1 MKLFSRKTKIIAT
14 IGPGSES
21 KEMFAKLIHAGV
33 NVARTNMSHDDH
45 AGHTKRIKT
54 IRAVAKQEGVPVAI
68 LQDLSGPK
76 IRIGD
81 FALGPVEL
89 VPGKQFILSG
99 KPCEGDATK
108 VFFNYPD
115 IRRDLKVGQ
124 VIMLDDGKKKL
135 VVTKIS
141 GDDIITKVV
150 VGGTTK
156 SRRGV
161 NLPGA
166 YLSISAL
173 TDKDKKDL
181 ALGLELGV
189 DIIAL
194 SFVRTAKD
202 IEELRALIKKAKGNQ
217 LIVAKIETEE
227 AIANIDE
234 IIAATDAIMVAR
246 GDLAVEI
253 GPERV
258 PAIQKTIIKKCNDL
272 GKPVIVAT
280 QMLES
285 MIQSPVPTRAE
296 VSDVA
301 NAIFDGA
308 DAVMLSEE
316 TALGAYPVEAV
327 TTMHHVALDIEAHI
341 GTHRRFRVRHDDLV
355 DSISSSVVHNAEDI
369 HARAIVA
376 LTSSGFTPRM
386 IARYK
391 PQQPII
397 VITSSELIAR
407 QVMLSYGCFPIVEKK
422 FKDIA
427 QVMKGV
433 HAYLEQKDLINKK
446 DIIILSAGTPW
457 GVVGGTNMLAVLSQ

>member
-1 MKLFSRKTKIIAT
+1 MKIFSRKTKIVAT

-21 KEMFAKLIHAGV
+21 KENFAKLLHTGV
-33 NVARTNMSHDDH
+33 NVARCNMSHGDH
-45 AGHTKRIKT
+45 EEHMKRMKT
-54 IRAVAKQEGVPVAI
+54 IRAVSKKEGIPVAI

-81 FALGPVEL
+81 FANGPVEL

-99 KPCEGDATK
+99 TPCEGDATK
-108 VFFNYPD
+108 VYFNYPD

-124 VIMLDDGKKKL
+124 AIMLDDGKKKL
-135 VVTKIS
+135 VVTKIA
-141 GDDIITKVV
+141 GDDVVTKVV

-173 TDKDKKDL
+173 TDKDKKDML
-181 ALGLELGV
+181 LGIEQKV
-189 DIIAL
+189 DIMAL

-202 IEELRALIKKAKGNQ
+202 IEELRALIKKNGGTQ
-217 LIVAKIETEE
+217 MIVAKIETEE
-227 AIANIDE
+227 AIENIDE

-246 GDLAVEI
+246 GDLAVEV

-258 PAIQKTIIKKCNDL
+258 PAMQKNIIKKCNDA

-285 MIQSPVPTRAE
+285 MITSPVPTRAE

-316 TALGAYPVEAV
+316 TALGEYAVEAV
-327 TTMHHVALDIEAHI
+327 QTMHNVAIEAENHI
-341 GTHRRFRVRHDDLV
+341 GTHRRYQVHADSRV
-355 DSISSSVVHNAEDI
+355 DSISSSVVHIAEDV
-369 HARAIVA
+369 HAAAIVA
-376 LTSSGFTPRM
+376 FTSSGATARA

-397 VITSSELIAR
+397 ALTFSDIIAR
-407 QVMLSYGCFPIVEKK
+407 QLLLSYGCYPIVEKK
-422 FKDIA
+422 FKDVG
-427 QVMKGV
+427 QVIKGV
-433 HAYLEQKDLINKK
+433 HTYLVEKKCIEKK
-446 DIIILSAGTPW
+446 DSIVLSAGLPW
-457 GVVGGTNMLAVLSQ
+457 GVTGGTNMLAVLSR